1 MGEDSRNESFFDDTA
16 SDSKFFPLL
25 TDRCKRLKT
34 DWHVDYQPCSSFSP
48 LSFVQF
54 RWKIRK
60 IRYQNWKFYIFP
72 RIVYRYCFAY
82 FIETDMFY
90 IIVERIFFFS
100 PNKILIKRSHVYFVM
115 FGGEGAINK
124 FQSVWLEKFRTNIG
138 GKNCA
143 GKRFYLRRNISY
155 PWKIPFYKFFSYL
168 TLYYLR
174 IILRFFV
181 NKNKYFFYP
190 LSNSKFRALFFFS
203 ALINRRGK
211 KGFKT
216 RLKI

>member
-1 MGEDSRNESFFDDTA
+1 MIINRAPPSLSFFCTISMEDTK
-16 SDSKFFPLL
+16 DSISELEIL
-25 TDRCKRLKT
+25 
-34 DWHVDYQPCSSFSP
+34 Y
-48 LSFVQF
+48 LST
-54 RWKIRK
+54 
-60 IRYQNWKFYIFP
+60 
-72 RIVYRYCFAY
+72 YRYCFAY

-100 PNKILIKRSHVYFVM
+100 PYKILIKRSHVYFVM

-124 FQSVWLEKFRTNIG
+124 FQSVCDWKNLEQILEGRIAG
-138 GKNCA
+138 

-203 ALINRRGK
+203 VLINRRGK
-211 KGFKT
+211 KD
-216 RLKI
+216 LKQD

>member
-1 MGEDSRNESFFDDTA
+1 MGENESFFDDTA

-25 TDRCKRLKT
+25 TDRCKSVRLKT
-34 DWHVDYQPCSSFSP
+34 DWHVDYQPCSSLSP
-48 LSFVQF
+48 SSFVQF

-168 TLYYLR
+168 TLL
-174 IILRFFV
+174 
-181 NKNKYFFYP
+181 
-190 LSNSKFRALFFFS
+190 LSPDNPSIFR
-203 ALINRRGK
+203 K
-211 KGFKT
+211 
-216 RLKI
+216 

>member
-100 PNKILIKRSHVYFVM
+100 PYKILIKRSHVYFVM

-124 FQSVWLEKFRTNIG
+124 FQSVCDWKNLEQILEGRIAGGKDFIFEEIFHTLEKFHFTN
-138 GKNCA
+138 
-143 GKRFYLRRNISY
+143 S
-155 PWKIPFYKFFSYL
+155 S
-168 TLYYLR
+168 
-174 IILRFFV
+174 
-181 NKNKYFFYP
+181 
-190 LSNSKFRALFFFS
+190 
-203 ALINRRGK
+203 LI
-211 KGFKT
+211 
-216 RLKI
+216 

>member
-1 MGEDSRNESFFDDTA
+1 MARWLSTV
-16 SDSKFFPLL
+16 LL
-25 TDRCKRLKT
+25 SL
-34 DWHVDYQPCSSFSP
+34 SP
-48 LSFVQF
+48 PSFVQF

-100 PNKILIKRSHVYFVM
+100 PYKILIKRSHVYFVM

-124 FQSVWLEKFRTNIG
+124 FQSVCDWKNLEQILEGRIAG
-138 GKNCA
+138 

-203 ALINRRGK
+203 VLINRRGK
-211 KGFKT
+211 KD
-216 RLKI
+216 LKQD

>member
-155 PWKIPFYKFFSYL
+155 PWKIPFYKFFCYL
-168 TLYYLR
+168 TLL
-174 IILRFFV
+174 
-181 NKNKYFFYP
+181 
-190 LSNSKFRALFFFS
+190 LSPDNPSIFR
-203 ALINRRGK
+203 K
-211 KGFKT
+211 
-216 RLKI
+216 

>member
-34 DWHVDYQPCSSFSP
+34 DWHVDYQPCSSLSP
-48 LSFVQF
+48 SSFVQF

-168 TLYYLR
+168 TLLLSPDNPSIFRKQKR
-174 IILRFFV
+174 IFF
-181 NKNKYFFYP
+181 
-190 LSNSKFRALFFFS
+190 LSFIEFKISRSFLLFCVDQSKR
-203 ALINRRGK
+203 K
-211 KGFKT
+211 KG
-216 RLKI
+216 I

>member
-1 MGEDSRNESFFDDTA
+1 MARWLSTV
-16 SDSKFFPLL
+16 LL
-25 TDRCKRLKT
+25 SL
-34 DWHVDYQPCSSFSP
+34 SP
-48 LSFVQF
+48 PSFVQF

-138 GKNCA
+138 GKNC
-143 GKRFYLRRNISY
+143 GGE
-155 PWKIPFYKFFSYL
+155 KILSSK
-168 TLYYLR
+168 
-174 IILRFFV
+174 
-181 NKNKYFFYP
+181 KYFIP
-190 LSNSKFRALFFFS
+190 LKNSILQILLLFNSLLSPDNPSIFR
-203 ALINRRGK
+203 K
-211 KGFKT
+211 
-216 RLKI
+216 